1 MNFRPALIACLALL
15 IQSMFQAGFAGN
27 FFRVLTF
34 FLTVL
39 HCRKLTNLAVSEI
52 FIEQVF
58 EKFTHFLFSRQ
69 EKCAGRTRLRNH
81 SLINET

>member
-1 MNFRPALIACLALL
+1 MNFRPAFIARLTLL
-15 IQSMFQAGFAGN
+15 IQSAFQAGFAGN

-39 HCRKLTNLAVSEI
+39 HCKKLTNLAVSEI
-52 FIEQVF
+52 FVEQVF

-69 EKCAGRTRLRNH
+69 EECIGRTRLCNH
-81 SLINET
+81 SLIDET